1 MRQPKKSAS
10 RRSGWLRGAIVGVR
24 LHDYI
29 HEVPH
34 HIALDGECEATHGRW
49 PKGVQAVLVRP
60 CCVLEVRAVRTAF
73 GARTVLCVTHQDGEV
88 RVTTSTPMASVL
100 RLMGEYGRT
109 VPHGA

>member
-49 PKGVQAVLVRP
+49 PKGVQAVLVRRAGSP
-60 CCVLEVRAVRTAF
+60 RGANGVRRSHCPVRDASGRRSARDHIHADGI
-73 GARTVLCVTHQDGEV
+73 GA
-88 RVTTSTPMASVL
+88 P
-100 RLMGEYGRT
+100 
-109 VPHGA
+109 PHG